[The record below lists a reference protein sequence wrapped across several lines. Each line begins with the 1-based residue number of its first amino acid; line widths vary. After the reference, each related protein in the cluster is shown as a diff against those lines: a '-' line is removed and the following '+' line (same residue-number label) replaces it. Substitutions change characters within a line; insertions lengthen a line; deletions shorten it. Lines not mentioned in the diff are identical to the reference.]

1 MTSPVH
7 ESGRGFS
14 DWALHFSVIIVL
26 DCAEIGE
33 DLIENILPNWDTTS
47 RVKGDMFVAQ
57 ECMCVRICT
66 CFDLGPLV
74 SLMHLDVILPSAIRL
89 LFTG

>member
-7 ESGRGFS
+7 ELQRGFS
-14 DWALHFSVIIVL
+14 DRALRFSVIIVL
-26 DCAEIGE
+26 DCAETGE

-47 RVKGDMFVAQ
+47 QVKGDMFVAQ
-57 ECMCVRICT
+57 ECMCVCMCT

-74 SLMHLDVILPSAIRL
+74 ILMHLDVILPSAIRL

>member
-14 DWALHFSVIIVL
+14 DWAFHFSVIIVL
-26 DCAEIGE
+26 DCAVTGE

-47 RVKGDMFVAQ
+47 QVKGDMFVAQ
-57 ECMCVRICT
+57 ECMCVCM
-66 CFDLGPLV
+66 CFDLGLLV